1 MSELETK
8 HYIANGSKEAPA
20 AKEAIEWAGQTRAQL
35 VDLKFCDLLGRWQ
48 HMTLPLAAFD
58 ESAFDE
64 GLGFDGSSIRG
75 WQGISESDMLLMPD
89 PASAILDP
97 FTEAPTL
104 SLICEIADPVTG
116 ERYGRDPRGV
126 AARAEAYLTETRIA
140 DTSYFGPECEFFVF
154 DEVSYDLGPNHSHY
168 AFDSAEG
175 HWNSGKPGLGNTIR
189 EKEGYFP
196 PAPHDTLHDLRS
208 AMVLTL
214 ERLGIPCEFHHHE
227 VASGGQCEIDL
238 RYQTL
243 TRMADQVMT
252 YKYVVK
258 NVARAAG
265 KTVTFMPK
273 PLFGDNGSGMHT
285 HQSLWKEGT
294 PLMADKSGYAGLSQL
309 ARAYLAG
316 LLMHAPALLALC
328 APTTN
333 SYRRLVPGY
342 EAPVNL
348 VYSQRNR
355 SACIRIPMY
364 SDSPK
369 AKRIEFRCPD
379 AAANPYLAFAAMLMA
394 GIDGIQ
400 KGLDPGEPADYDLF
414 EENHGPIAQVPGSL
428 SEALDAL
435 EVDHEFLTQ
444 GGVFSEELIR
454 TWIDWKR
461 ENEVDVVALRPHP
474 AEFALYYDAEVE
486 LRELRQEDWPAVRE
500 IYEQGIAGKNATFE
514 TEAPSWEAWDRSQ
527 LDVHRYVAVEQE
539 RVVGW
544 VAAHPVSSRP
554 CYAGVVEHSVYVHDD
569 WQGKGIGR
577 ALLERLFQSTEEA
590 GIWTIQTG
598 IFPENEASLALHEK
612 CGFRIVGTQER
623 LGKLDGVWRDVVVLE
638 RRSEV
643 IS

>member
-8 HYIANGSKEAPA
+8 HYIANGAKEAPA
-20 AKEAIEWAGQTRAQL
+20 AREAIEWAGQTQAQL
-35 VDLKFCDLLGRWQ
+35 VDLKFCDLFGRWQ
-48 HMTLPLAAFD
+48 HMTLPLSAFD

-104 SLICEIADPVTG
+104 SLICEIADPFTR
-116 ERYGRDPRGV
+116 EQYDRDPRGV
-126 AARAEAYLTETRIA
+126 AKRAEAYLNETGIA
-140 DTSYFGPECEFFVF
+140 DTANMGPECEFFVF
-154 DEVSYDLGPNHSHY
+154 DEVSYDLGPNPHY
-168 AFDSAEG
+168 AFDRRGPLEL
-175 HWNSGKPGLGNTIR
+175 GKPRLGNTIR

-196 PAPHDTLHDLRS
+196 PRPRPLHDLRS
-208 AMVLTL
+208 AMVLTPS
-214 ERLGIPCEFHHHE
+214 GS
-227 VASGGQCEIDL
+227 ASHASSTTTRSRPEASARSTSLPDAA
-238 RYQTL
+238 
-243 TRMADQVMT
+243 RMADQVMT

-258 NVARAAG
+258 NAARAAG
-265 KTVTFMPK
+265 KAVTFMPK

-309 ARAYLAG
+309 ARAYVAG
-316 LLMHAPALLALC
+316 LLMHAPALLAFC

-369 AKRIEFRCPD
+369 AKRVEFRCPD

-400 KGLDPGEPADYDLF
+400 KGLEPGEPADYDLF
-414 EENHGPIAQVPGSL
+414 EEDRGRVAQVPGSL
-428 SEALDAL
+428 EEALDAL
-435 EVDHEFLTQ
+435 ESDHEFLTA

-454 TWIDWKR
+454 TWIAWKR
-461 ENEVDVVALRPHP
+461 ENEVDLVALRPHP
-474 AEFALYYDAEVE
+474 AEFALYFDA
-486 LRELRQEDWPAVRE
+486 
-500 IYEQGIAGKNATFE
+500 
-514 TEAPSWEAWDRSQ
+514 
-527 LDVHRYVAVEQE
+527 
-539 RVVGW
+539 
-544 VAAHPVSSRP
+544 
-554 CYAGVVEHSVYVHDD
+554 
-569 WQGKGIGR
+569 
-577 ALLERLFQSTEEA
+577 
-590 GIWTIQTG
+590 
-598 IFPENEASLALHEK
+598 
-612 CGFRIVGTQER
+612 
-623 LGKLDGVWRDVVVLE
+623 
-638 RRSEV
+638 
-643 IS
+643 